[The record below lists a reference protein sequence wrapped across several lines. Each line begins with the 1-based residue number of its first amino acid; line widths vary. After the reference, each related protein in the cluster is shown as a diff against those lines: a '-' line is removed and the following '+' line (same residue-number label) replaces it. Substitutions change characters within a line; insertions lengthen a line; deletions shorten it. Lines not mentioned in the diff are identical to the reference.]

1 MYFNIDC
8 SNHMKNSNN
17 KNLICKGINSAFA
30 LLESNRFNIINIY
43 VLIGGRADKENRL
56 KDLKNKYS
64 VSHLNKD
71 QFYGKFSEGRTQGI
85 VVEFSGKLFE
95 NILPDFNEAS
105 DICFLALDQVEDP
118 QNFGQIIR
126 TADCAGVDGII
137 FPQHNSAPITQTVL
151 QVSQGAFVNMPLYQ
165 LTNLSQGINEL
176 KDNGFW
182 IIGLENSIDS
192 KLWHEVDYSGK
203 TVIVVGSEGR
213 GIRQKTMNNC
223 DFKATIPMRG
233 KTSSLNVSAAV
244 SAILFERQRQL
255 NKD

>member
-17 KNLICKGINSAFA
+17 KNLICKGINSAFS

-105 DICFLALDQVEDP
+105 DVCFLALDQIEDP

-223 DFKATIPMRG
+223 DFIATIPMRG